1 MFDLNKRVFNIF
13 AEKNNDIIIRFD
25 GKNFTDNN
33 MQYITQL
40 SEILANDELEIGSFS
55 LDIFEIEIRK
65 INTYEKDL
73 INCER

>member
-1 MFDLNKRVFNIF
+1 
-13 AEKNNDIIIRFD
+13 
-25 GKNFTDNN
+25 

-65 INTYEKDL
+65 IKTYEKDL